1 MKVYHGTTMIVDA
14 PLVGI
19 GRRNLD
25 FGLGFYVT
33 DIEEQAISWA
43 TRPINGAKPNILNKY
58 EFEIEDVL
66 SAGYRYKKFD
76 AYDSE
81 WLDFVVEN
89 RRGGMAWKDYDI
101 IEGGIAN
108 DRVFNTIELYDA
120 GLITKEEALTR
131 LKYEKTNN
139 QICIITQQIV
149 DDYLHF
155 VEAID
160 LRQEDDPG

>member
-14 PLVGI
+14 PLAGI
-19 GRRNLD
+19 GRQNLD

-43 TRPINGAKPNILNKY
+43 TRPVNGGKPNILNKY
-58 EFEIEDVL
+58 ELDIENIL
-66 SAGYRYKKFD
+66 SAGFRCKKFG

-81 WLDFVVEN
+81 WLDFVVGN
-89 RRGGMAWKDYDI
+89 RRGGTSWKEYDI
-101 IEGGIAN
+101 VEGGIAN
-108 DRVFNTIELYDA
+108 DRVFNTIELFDVR
-120 GLITKEEALTR
+120 LITKDETLER
-131 LKYEKTNN
+131 LKYEKPNN
-139 QICIITQQIV
+139 QICIIAQQIL

-160 LRQEDDPG
+160 LRKEVEHG